1 MSSPKRALLLL
12 NLGTPDAPTPKAV
25 RRFLKDFLSD
35 PRVIEIPR
43 LLWFFILRLLVLPF
57 RPKPVA
63 KLYESIWLTDSP
75 QRLYGEQLA
84 EKLTAQLD
92 IPVVSSMC
100 YGNPALHERLDSL
113 KQQGVEELLIVPLF
127 PQYSGSTT
135 AAGVDALAAWLAR
148 QREIPGL
155 TLVKDY
161 WQEAAWQQA
170 VAESISRYREQQGS
184 APKLLFSFHGIP
196 QSYEDKGDHYPQR
209 CRATAAA
216 IAARLGLAD
225 DAWTLAFQSR
235 FGKAAWVKPYTDEVV
250 AELAQAG
257 VEHLQVVCPGFA
269 MDCLETLEEIAER
282 NNGYFVA
289 AGGKRLDYIPAL
301 NATEGQQRWLLA
313 TANRWLE
320 RH

>member
-1 MSSPKRALLLL
+1 MTAPKRALLLV
-12 NLGTPDAPTPKAV
+12 NLGTPDAATPQAV

-57 RPKPVA
+57 RPGPVA
-63 KLYESIWLTDSP
+63 KLYESIWLEDSP
-75 QRLYGEQLA
+75 QRLYGEKLA
-84 EKLTAQLD
+84 ESLTQQLN
-92 IPVVSSMC
+92 IPVVSAMC
-100 YGNPALHERLDSL
+100 YGNPALHDRLDSL
-113 KQQGVEELLIVPLF
+113 KQQGVGELLVVPLF
-127 PQYSGSTT
+127 PQYSGTTT
-135 AAGVDALAAWLAR
+135 AAGADALAAWLAR

-155 TLVKDY
+155 TLIKDY

-170 VAESISRYREQQGS
+170 IADSISRYREQQGT

-209 CRATAAA
+209 CRDTATA

-225 DAWTLAFQSR
+225 DAWTMAFQSR
-235 FGKAAWVKPYTDEVV
+235 FGKAPWVAPYTDKVV
-250 AELAQAG
+250 AELAKEG
-257 VEHLQVVCPGFA
+257 IEHLQVVCPGFA

-282 NNGYFVA
+282 NKEYFIA

-301 NATEGQQRWLLA
+301 NATEGQQRWVLDI
-313 TANRWLE
+313 ANRWLQ
-320 RH
+320 RR